1 MNKVSNGVDFSGQ
14 LLTTIDFSFLYS
26 ENIHL
31 TDVDLDGITDILIGK
46 SNGSVE
52 YWKNNGPKG
61 SFNYTLIDNS
71 FNELGSSVERQNLA
85 ITSADLNGDGKAEL
99 ILGDQFGTLGV
110 INDYRGNNES
120 EILTDLIFNPMDE
133 VYEKQNLGGRIWPA
147 VGNLHN
153 LNKPEIVIGNI
164 LGGLQVLRNDEGVS
178 LPGEPL
184 IKIYPVPL
192 EQSETLN
199 VRVDRLATAQF
210 LSSIGQELG
219 KPVTISPNQNHS
231 FVVNKF
237 AAGIYILR
245 LTISDKTYS
254 RRIVIY

>member
-1 MNKVSNGVDFSGQ
+1 
-14 LLTTIDFSFLYS
+14 L
-26 ENIHL
+26 
-31 TDVDLDGITDILIGK
+31 
-46 SNGSVE
+46 
-52 YWKNNGPKG
+52 
-61 SFNYTLIDNS
+61 
-71 FNELGSSVERQNLA
+71 
-85 ITSADLNGDGKAEL
+85 
-99 ILGDQFGTLGV
+99 
-110 INDYRGNNES
+110 
-120 EILTDLIFNPMDE
+120 DE

-147 VGNLHN
+147 VGNLYN

-184 IKIYPVPL
+184 IKIYPVPV